1 VEREH
6 IKTPV
11 AAGGN
16 PVLPHKKTPQPLAT
30 SQTKRSG
37 ASRNDQKGMV
47 IYSKERHSGQS
58 LVTPT
63 RELRTATRSNANAA
77 QTKVPVKSSTAPV
90 LKTRSANARASLNV
104 SSPLTR
110 SQQKEA
116 AVLPELT
123 WDVRRQ
129 SSRLQQKEV
138 CTTPNPQ
145 DLGKGKTLS
154 SRLSKKE
161 MLESA
166 KDTLRRKTP
175 SRRSQHKDVMKTPVG
190 NDLAIVLV
198 PETRSRTRS
207 QMLAA
212 TKVLISN
219 L

>member
-1 VEREH
+1 
-6 IKTPV
+6 
-11 AAGGN
+11 
-16 PVLPHKKTPQPLAT
+16 
-30 SQTKRSG
+30 
-37 ASRNDQKGMV
+37 MV
-47 IYSKERHSGQS
+47 IYSGQS

-63 RELRTATRSNANAA
+63 RELRSATRSNANVA

-90 LKTRSANARASLNV
+90 PKTRTANARVSLNG

-110 SQQKEA
+110 SQQKEG

-129 SSRLQQKEV
+129 STRLQQKEV
-138 CTTPNPQ
+138 SPNPQ
-145 DLGKGKTLS
+145 DLGRGKTLS

-166 KDTLRRKTP
+166 KDTFRIKTP
-175 SRRSQHKDVMKTPVG
+175 SRRSQHKEVMKTPVG
-190 NDLAIVLV
+190 NDLAIVLL

-207 QMLAA
+207 QMIAA

-219 L
+219 Q